1 MTNSSKAKK
10 GFVNGLVE
18 RSRQMSDL
26 ILGGSLAGQTAQQAA
41 QRASDNIE
49 RIPNFDADYVGVEML
64 LSSAG
69 QPVRTRSQIYT
80 KYNFMVNDGLI
91 NTALRLKVQMALGG
105 HETTGETIFLEPK
118 PEISPSDKK
127 LVEELA
133 PLVQM
138 FNDSAHSMCFNAAG
152 FGDAYAR
159 IYTEPKV
166 GIVAFDHE
174 TLWPPL
180 VQPYEELGRTVG
192 YVVSYGEKLQTHMD
206 HLGIVRLKMPRM
218 QQIPQMR
225 VIENAQKINIEALDI
240 TKMVPL
246 PALVGGSMLSA
257 AEFDFDNL
265 YAAIRG
271 LTGQRVAAS
280 IDETIIAAN
289 MADMTA
295 AQQVKHK
302 ENLRKMFTEMKDR
315 AEEQVKSGI
324 YSTARHFHVLPVWGD
339 KQLTQISSM
348 QGAANSGVGANIDDV
363 MFHAKKLGGTMGID
377 ISMIGF
383 ADLLTGGLGD
393 GGLNRTSASAAESA
407 RMIRTAYTRMA
418 NDAIDRHML
427 AKYGDC
433 WPDAKRPY
441 TINFYG
447 SIAALEGDKQASAER
462 AMNKAAIML
471 QAFAQMRDL
480 GLDQKANEHILAK
493 QMELDQDAA
502 ELYAKALANAKP
514 PAPPGGEFGG
524 GGNDLDLIPP
534 AGAANEN
541 DEGQGNA

>member
-1 MTNSSKAKK
+1 MANNSKAKT

-18 RSRQMSDL
+18 RSRQVSDL
-26 ILGGSLAGQTAQQAA
+26 ILGGTLAGQTAQQAA
-41 QRASDNIE
+41 QRAAENID
-49 RIPNFDADYVGVEML
+49 RIPSFDADYVGVEML
-64 LSSAG
+64 LSSSG

-80 KYNFMVNDGLI
+80 KYNFMLNDGMV

-105 HETTGETIFLEPK
+105 HETTGETVFLEPK
-118 PEISPSDKK
+118 PNISASDRK
-127 LVEELA
+127 LVDELA
-133 PLVQM
+133 VLVQM

-159 IYTEPKV
+159 VYTEPKRGV
-166 GIVAFDHE
+166 VAFDHE
-174 TLWPPL
+174 TLWSPL

-192 YVVSYGEKLQTHMD
+192 YVVSYGEKMQTRMD

-225 VIENAQKINIEALDI
+225 VIENAQKVNIESIDI
-240 TKMVPL
+240 NQMVPL
-246 PALVGGSMLSA
+246 PALVGGSMLAA
-257 AEFDFDNL
+257 AEHDFDNL

-280 IDETIIAAN
+280 IDETMVAAN

-295 AQQVKHK
+295 AQQEKFK
-302 ENLRKMFTEMKDR
+302 ANLQKMFSTMKTR
-315 AEEQVKSGI
+315 AEEQVSSGV
-324 YSTARHFHVLPVWGD
+324 YSTARNFHVLPVWND
-339 KQLTQISSM
+339 KQLVQVSSL
-348 QGAANSGVGANIDDV
+348 QGAASSGVGANIEDV
-363 MFHAKKLGGTMGID
+363 MFHAKKLGGTLNID
-377 ISMIGF
+377 ISQIGF

-393 GGLNRTSASAAESA
+393 GGLNRTSAGSAESA
-407 RMIRTAYTRMA
+407 RMLRTAYTRMVH
-418 NDAIDRHML
+418 DTIDRHML

-433 WPDAKRPY
+433 WSDATRPY

-447 SIAALEGDKQASAER
+447 SIASLEGEKQASAER

-480 GLDQKANEHILAK
+480 GLDEKANAHILAK

-514 PAPPGGEFGG
+514 AAPGGGDFGG
-524 GGNDLDLIPP
+524 DHDLDLIPP
-534 AGAANEN
+534 PGGENEN
-541 DEGQGNA
+541 EEGQGDA